1 MTSRYDNRLAAVNDV
16 EMYKSLFKKRGVKFI
31 KQFRTPRISFPSDSQ
46 MAQLKDIDYTWKM
59 GGRFFKLAN
68 KFYGDSTLW
77 WIIAWYNQKPTE
89 SHVATGEVIMIPQ
102 PLDAILP
109 IFMQGS

>member
-1 MTSRYDNRLAAVNDV
+1 MTSRYDNRFAAVNTAK
-16 EMYKSLFKKRGVKFI
+16 MYKSLFKRRGVKFI
-31 KQFRTPRISFPSDSQ
+31 KQFRTPRMHFPTDNQ
-46 MAQLKDIDYTWKM
+46 MASLRDIDYIWKL
-59 GGRFFKLAN
+59 GDRFFKLAD
-68 KFYGDSTLW
+68 KFYGDPTLW

-89 SHVATGEVIMIPQ
+89 SHLKTGEVIMIPQ